1 MISKLKKDLFLK
13 MLRIRMVE
21 LEISKRYHVEP
32 KKMRCPIHLSVGQE
46 SVAVSVCKNLKKT
59 DSIFTAHRS
68 HAHYLAKGGSLKKMI
83 AELHGRKTGCAGGAG
98 GSMHLIDLNV
108 NILGAVP
115 IVGSSIA
122 VGVGKAWANKLDNK
136 DDIVV
141 IFLGDGATEEGIFFE
156 SLDFASLHDLKVI
169 FVCENNYFS
178 VYSHIKKRQSKYRNI
193 CKIAE
198 ATGIKSS
205 HIKFHDYFS
214 IYKNMKRIVQRVKK
228 NSRPYF
234 FQIDTFR
241 NLEHCGPSND
251 DHLGYRN
258 NKFIKFWSKNDVVE
272 KAKYELLRKKIISK
286 KSLLSIEKKISLEI
300 KKAFRFALKSPFPN
314 KKTILNNIYKN

>member
-1 MISKLKKDLFLK
+1 
-13 MLRIRMVE
+13 MVE
-21 LEISKRYHVEP
+21 LAISKRYHVEP

-46 SVAVSVCKNLKKT
+46 SVAVGVCKNLKKE

-68 HAHYLAKGGSLKKMI
+68 HAHYLAKGGNLKKMI
-83 AELHGRKTGCAGGAG
+83 AELHGRKTGCAGGVG
-98 GSMHLIDLNV
+98 GSMHLIDSKVNV
-108 NILGAVP
+108 LGAVP

-122 VGVGKAWANKLDNK
+122 IGVGKAWANKLDKKNN
-136 DDIVV
+136 IVV

-156 SLDFASLHDLKVI
+156 SLDFASLYDLKVI

-178 VYSHIKKRQSKYRNI
+178 VYSHIKKRQSKFRNI

-205 HIKFHDYFS
+205 HLKFHDHYS
-214 IYKNMKRIVQRVKK
+214 IYKNMKQIVQKVKT

-234 FQIDTFR
+234 FQIDTYR
-241 NLEHCGPSND
+241 SLEHCGPSND

-258 NKFIKFWSKNDVVE
+258 KKFTHFWNKNDVVE
-272 KAKYELLRKKIISK
+272 KAKKDLLKKGVISEK
-286 KSLLSIEKKISLEI
+286 GLKLLEKTISLEI
-300 KKAFRFALKSPFPN
+300 ENAFRFALKSPFPS
-314 KKTILNNIYKN
+314 KSSIFKNIYKT